1 MLMVLVQG
9 PGELCRALSEGL
21 VVVAG
26 RELHAGGA
34 EDFGPVPLTRH
45 PAPRREAWQFLA
57 AQRLAAR
64 SPQSYRCAPQFNL
77 CRTLT

>member
-1 MLMVLVQG
+1 MVLVQG

-34 EDFGPVPLTRH
+34 EDSGPVPLTRH
-45 PAPRREAWQFLA
+45 PAPRCEAREFPA
-57 AQRLAAR
+57 AQRLVTR
-64 SPQSYRCAPQFNL
+64 SP
-77 CRTLT
+77 